1 MRPLFLLR
9 EYFFWGGMTIN
20 YISNIKR
27 LTHTFFIDY
36 DEINYPEILRKE
48 QRPYNVVLIKGL
60 GDYFLC
66 VPFRTNIRH
75 KYAYHFK
82 RTNRSKAHKSG
93 LDYQKMIII
102 NQDSYIDSVN
112 NIIIDNDEYIE
123 YITNLDKINQEALQF
138 LQDYI
143 DYRKMMST
151 ISFQEFERR
160 YKFSPLQYFDSII
173 IKPC

>member
-1 MRPLFLLR
+1 
-9 EYFFWGGMTIN
+9 
-20 YISNIKR
+20 
-27 LTHTFFIDY
+27 
-36 DEINYPEILRKE
+36 
-48 QRPYNVVLIKGL
+48 
-60 GDYFLC
+60 
-66 VPFRTNIRH
+66 
-75 KYAYHFK
+75 
-82 RTNRSKAHKSG
+82 
-93 LDYQKMIII
+93 MIII

-160 YKFSPLQYFDSII
+160 YKFSPLHYFDSII
-173 IKPC
+173 IKHVNFKQLRTITLFKLL